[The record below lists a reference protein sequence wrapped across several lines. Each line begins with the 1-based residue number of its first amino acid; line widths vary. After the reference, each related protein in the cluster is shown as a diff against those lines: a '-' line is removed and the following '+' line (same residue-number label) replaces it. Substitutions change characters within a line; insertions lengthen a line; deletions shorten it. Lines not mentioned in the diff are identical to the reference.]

1 MRPRALLML
10 LARSVPGHARW
21 LVHIQGL
28 DHEQHHK
35 ADPGM
40 EEVALQALRDGH
52 LLLYC
57 ATSAMEPTVGM
68 CKAKTAVEKIVADFL
83 PKHIQPRYLSI
94 FTSRW
99 SGKGRSTPSTD
110 AAR

>member
-1 MRPRALLML
+1 
-10 LARSVPGHARW
+10 
-21 LVHIQGL
+21 
-28 DHEQHHK
+28 
-35 ADPGM
+35 M

-99 SGKGRSTPSTD
+99 SGKGRSTPSKD
-110 AAR
+110 AARWRFAFSRFRAELRDSSPRSLAASPSLKA